1 MDFLQVALILLI
13 VVLGVFLS
21 ILGIQVF
28 FILKDLRR
36 SLNKLDEV
44 LNDAQNIADDLE
56 KPSRAIGEVT
66 EVLES
71 GVRIVKAMGVKTNKS
86 ARRLFKRR

>member
-44 LNDAQNIADDLE
+44 LNDAQNIAYDL
-56 KPSRAIGEVT
+56 
-66 EVLES
+66 
-71 GVRIVKAMGVKTNKS
+71 
-86 ARRLFKRR
+86 